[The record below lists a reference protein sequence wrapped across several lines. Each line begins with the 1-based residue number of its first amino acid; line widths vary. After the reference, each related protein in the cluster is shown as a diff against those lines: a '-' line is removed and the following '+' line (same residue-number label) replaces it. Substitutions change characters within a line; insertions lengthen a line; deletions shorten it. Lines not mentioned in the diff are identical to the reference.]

1 MATSINGDLLGYN
14 WESASKSFKYQPT
27 ASRVPLVGSPATLY
41 SLFIEVTHIDSV
53 TGVCLS
59 IVVAL
64 AALAGEGRTGH
75 QGAGQTHHTQ
85 DARGSVNFASKGTW
99 LLN

>member
-64 AALAGEGRTGH
+64 AALAGH